1 MGEIEGLEQP
11 ESGRSAAFKIAL
23 IILLAALLVDAAVL
37 IAVLR
42 GIEPPTT
49 TTAVLL
55 TLVTFGLV
63 ALTAALRPAGPAS
76 PLPPQAGRRD
86 REQHKRTLNL
96 IVVSVLGLVLGTVG
110 AMQSADFLA
119 GDRTMP
125 VSFVV
130 VGAGIWGILLPM
142 MVMGWDG
149 QGRKARRFL
158 DDELTRSFRA
168 RAITLG
174 FWVLLPG
181 VAAVYVL
188 GLGRPDRAVAALPL
202 VMTVAGA
209 AACLRFAL
217 LHRAAE
223 RDE

>member
-1 MGEIEGLEQP
+1 
-11 ESGRSAAFKIAL
+11 
-23 IILLAALLVDAAVL
+23 
-37 IAVLR
+37 
-42 GIEPPTT
+42 
-49 TTAVLL
+49 
-55 TLVTFGLV
+55 
-63 ALTAALRPAGPAS
+63 
-76 PLPPQAGRRD
+76 
-86 REQHKRTLNL
+86 
-96 IVVSVLGLVLGTVG
+96 
-110 AMQSADFLA
+110 MQSADFLA

-168 RAITLG
+168 RAIILG

-188 GLGRPDRAVAALPL
+188 GLGRPDWAVAALPL